1 MFKLSSIAAAIS
13 LAFAS
18 QTLIASDKFDTNR
31 YDNNFSELD
40 NSVSCSIQK
49 QQALTE
55 QNQQLQQRS
64 ELLENQLANLQ
75 GKLSELR
82 KQDKQAKGVSRAQA
96 QLAQENQQL
105 SDELTELRNKTDQ
118 YLLVCND
125 FKNQLDKT
133 TELNNTLKDNLK
145 LKDQRIAQLQQGSSN
160 QSDCPA
166 PSPAPVVTPVVT
178 PVVSQDCPGTTALYQ
193 EGNQPVGIQ
202 AHSFLKLDGVY
213 RLDND
218 KRADA
223 ILAVRKFLPMPLD
236 KPTYM
241 KLVGEGFSDD
251 KWNWDVRAEAAG
263 HLVRFRPR
271 DLSTADIKALLVSSV
286 NEKRNKIL
294 QHLLA
299 GAEYPMAFE
308 GALSLVS
315 GYYDQTDY
323 AQDRKAEAIQMLSFY
338 LPRNLNRDQVFKLL
352 TGLTGKA
359 RSSALESLTS
369 RVSTNLTHEDKQ
381 RLLDGFYSQSDA
393 GKKQWNR
400 GYDALSP
407 EKRSFV
413 F

>member
-1 MFKLSSIAAAIS
+1 MFATNRLSAIAAAIS
-13 LAFAS
+13 LALVS
-18 QTLIASDKFDTNR
+18 QTALSNDKFDADR

-40 NSVSCSIQK
+40 KSVSCSVQK
-49 QQALTE
+49 QDALTQ
-55 QNQQLQQRS
+55 QNQQLQQRT

-82 KQDKQAKGVSRAQA
+82 KQGKQARGLSQSQA
-96 QLAQENQQL
+96 QLVEENQRL
-105 SDELTELRNKTDQ
+105 SDALDNLRIKTDQ

-125 FKNQLDKT
+125 FKNRLDKT
-133 TELNNTLKDNLK
+133 TELNDTLKDNLS
-145 LKDQRIAQLQQGSSN
+145 LKDQRIAQLEHGQVSGR
-160 QSDCPA
+160 DCPA
-166 PSPAPVVTPVVT
+166 QPECPSNPPSSNIGVYSETLQA
-178 PVVSQDCPGTTALYQ
+178 
-193 EGNQPVGIQ
+193 GIGS
-202 AHSFLKLDGVY
+202 HSYLKLDGVY
-213 RLDND
+213 RLHND

-223 ILAVRKFLPMPLD
+223 ILSVRKFLPMPLD

-251 KWNWDVRAEAAG
+251 KWNWDVRAEAAK
-263 HLVRFRPR
+263 HLIRFRPR
-271 DLSTADIKALLVSSV
+271 DLSSADIKALLVSSV
-286 NEKRNKIL
+286 NEKRNAIL

-299 GAEYPMAFE
+299 GAQYPMMFD
-308 GALSLVS
+308 GALSLIA

-369 RVSTNLTHEDKQ
+369 RISTNLTHEDKQ

>member
-1 MFKLSSIAAAIS
+1 MFVTNRLSAIAAAIS
-13 LAFAS
+13 LALVS
-18 QTLIASDKFDTNR
+18 QTALSSDKFDADR

-40 NSVSCSIQK
+40 KSVSCSVQK
-49 QQALTE
+49 QDALTQ
-55 QNQQLQQRS
+55 QNQQLQQRT

-82 KQDKQAKGVSRAQA
+82 KQGKQARGLSQSQA
-96 QLAQENQQL
+96 QLVEENQRL
-105 SDELTELRNKTDQ
+105 SDELDNLRIKTDQ

-125 FKNQLDKT
+125 FKNRLDNT
-133 TELNNTLKDNLK
+133 TELNNTLKDNLS
-145 LKDQRIAQLQQGSSN
+145 LKDQRITQLEQGQVSGR
-160 QSDCPA
+160 DCPTQA
-166 PSPAPVVTPVVT
+166 PAPVAPIAQ
-178 PVVSQDCPGTTALYQ
+178 PECPSSNIGVYGETLQA
-193 EGNQPVGIQ
+193 GIGS
-202 AHSFLKLDGVY
+202 HSYLKLDGVY
-213 RLDND
+213 RLHND

-223 ILAVRKFLPMPLD
+223 ILSVRKFLPMPLD

-241 KLVGEGFSDD
+241 KLVGEGFTND
-251 KWNWDVRAEAAG
+251 KWNWDVRAEAAK

-271 DLSTADIKALLVSSV
+271 DLSSADIKALLVSSV
-286 NEKRNKIL
+286 NEKRNAIL

-299 GAEYPMAFE
+299 GAQYPMTFE
-308 GALSLVS
+308 GALSLIS

-323 AQDRKAEAIQMLSFY
+323 AQGRKAEAIQMLSFY

-359 RSSALESLTS
+359 RSSALESLAS

-393 GKKQWNR
+393 DKKQWNR

>member
-1 MFKLSSIAAAIS
+1 MLVVNRLSSVAAAIS
-13 LAFAS
+13 LAFVS

-31 YDNNFSELD
+31 YDNHFSELD

-82 KQDKQAKGVSRAQA
+82 QQDKQAKGVSRAQA

-105 SDELTELRNKTDQ
+105 SDELTELRHKTDQ

-133 TELNNTLKDNLK
+133 TELNNTLKDNLS
-145 LKDQRIAQLQQGSSN
+145 LKDQRIARLEQGQTSGR
-160 QSDCPA
+160 DCPT
-166 PSPAPVVTPVVT
+166 PKVAPVIQ
-178 PVVSQDCPGTTALYQ
+178 QDCPTSETVYR
-193 EGNQPVGIQ
+193 EGGQAGIGS
-202 AHSFLKLDGVY
+202 HNYLKLDGVY
-213 RLDND
+213 RLQND

-223 ILAVRKFLPMPLD
+223 ILSVRKFLPMPLD
-236 KPTYM
+236 KAIYM
-241 KLVGEGFSDD
+241 RLVGEGFTDD
-251 KWNWDVRAEAAG
+251 KWNWDVRAEAAK

-271 DLSTADIKALLVSSV
+271 DLSSADIKSLLVSSV
-286 NEKRNKIL
+286 NEKRNDIL
-294 QHLLA
+294 QYVLD
-299 GAEYPMAFE
+299 GAQYPMTFD
-308 GALSLVS
+308 GALSLIS

-323 AQDRKAEAIQMLSFY
+323 AQDRKAEAIQLLSFY
-338 LPRNLNRDQVFKLL
+338 LPRNLNADQIFKLV

-359 RSSALESLTS
+359 RSSALASLTAKI
-369 RVSTNLTHEDKQ
+369 STRLSHEEKQ
-381 RLLDGFYSQSDA
+381 RLLDGFYSQTNH

-407 EKRSFV
+407 EKRGFI